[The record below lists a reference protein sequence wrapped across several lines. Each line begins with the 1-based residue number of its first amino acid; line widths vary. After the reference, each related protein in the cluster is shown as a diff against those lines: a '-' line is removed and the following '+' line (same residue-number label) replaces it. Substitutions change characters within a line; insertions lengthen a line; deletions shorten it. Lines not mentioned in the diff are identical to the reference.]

1 MAITTAQLTEAL
13 EKTGLLTADR
23 IKDCCETA
31 ALPLE
36 TTLPEVVAKQL
47 VRSGHLTRFQAQ
59 LALSGK
65 ASSLV
70 LGSYVV
76 LEKIGQGG
84 MGQVYKARHKT
95 MKREVA
101 LKVISP
107 AVVKDETSRRRFQR
121 EVEAAAQLNH
131 PNIVTAHDAGEF
143 KGTHYLVME
152 YIRGT
157 DLSSLVKA
165 QGAIG
170 LASAVGYILQV
181 ARGLSFAHSQGIV
194 HRDIKPANLL
204 LDESGLVKILD
215 MGLARFDDGEN
226 AVKADAGLTG
236 TGMLMGTIDYMSPEQ
251 AMDSKNAD
259 ARSDIYSLGC
269 TLYFLTTGRAMFEAD
284 TIVKR
289 LMAHQSAIIPKI
301 SHADQGLQQILEKMT
316 AKQAEQRYASCEKL
330 IAELQLWLNHNA
342 VAASPQRS
350 AVSQGVGSRMSMPN
364 FRAVSDNVASDSSDA
379 TMDTFVSDSL
389 NAKASDTTP
398 SLSGVAETLMPVN
411 NLPQHSL
418 PTHTLPVTPSAVE
431 KLVMPESET
440 LVQSAPSIIVDSQ
453 STVSSRGRSRVRL
466 QDRRAHAAGGKGGRR
481 SWKIYGGLA
490 GGAALVL
497 LAVLVFRLKT
507 PTGTI
512 IIEADQPD
520 IVGAVISV
528 DEKQTI
534 TLETGNGQE
543 PIEIR
548 ADEKEHTLKV
558 TKGGF
563 ESFTQKFRVK
573 AGATQT
579 ITVRLEPTGPAKTD
593 VMPPA
598 KESAGSGWHGW
609 PADAPPPAIAPFD
622 AEQARQHQEAWAKY
636 LNVDVEYTNS
646 IGMKFRLIPPGEFM
660 MGSTSSEIEEAF
672 KFVGEDKHWQDCVK
686 SEAPQHKVILTQ
698 AIYMGINEITQA
710 EYEKVMG
717 VNPSH
722 FSPMGAGKEAVAGME
737 TTRLPVEMVSW
748 NDAAEF
754 CAKLSKQE
762 ELKPFYLR
770 VGKTIT
776 PLEGTGYRLPTEA
789 EWEYACR
796 AGTTTK
802 FWVGDKDEDLTRAG
816 WFTANSGGRTH
827 AAGELKANPYGL
839 YGIHGNV
846 FEWVEDW
853 WELTYY
859 GEFQEKPAINPVA
872 PSNAGAQRVVRGG
885 YWAAVTSSCRAA
897 FRNAHGPSDC
907 CDYLGFRVSLPVT
920 VRRKPAGSGM
930 ELSSASTPLAP
941 VAGPVDYEAEREAAE
956 WVLSVGGAL
965 NTIDE
970 SGVIAWTGPGVKLP
984 DGQWQL
990 NDVALYQNI
999 MPGDLDKLVSCRN
1012 LKSLDARVS
1021 NIGDSDCVTIGR
1033 MTNLEVLTL
1042 VGTHQITNTGIKNL
1056 GALQKLRR
1064 LSLVH
1069 FPISDE
1075 AMDVIASM
1083 TELRKLDLVE
1093 TPVTDVG
1100 FKKLETLVHLEEQL
1114 NLPSGVTDQGL
1125 SILGSFPQLK
1135 KLGLYGHQVTDS
1147 SIAEM
1152 QKLPRLTELYLI
1164 GATDETLSRMKGLI
1178 QLRGLELNLGL
1189 LTEQGYQTLQEL
1201 KWLQAITILSDPK
1214 FNDAKLKHLSK
1225 IPDLKILCFFDKDCS
1240 VSPKGI
1246 EDFRA
1251 ARPDVRVDGVQ
1262 VYPATVPAKAE
1273 DK

>member
-31 ALPLE
+31 ALPLA
-36 TTLPEVVAKQL
+36 TTVPEVVAKQL

-70 LGSYVV
+70 IGSYVV

-165 QGAIG
+165 QGPIG

-226 AVKADAGLTG
+226 AVKAEAGLTG

-269 TLYFLTTGRAMFEAD
+269 TLYFLTTGRALFEAD

-301 SHADQGLQQILEKMT
+301 SHSDQGLQQILEKMT
-316 AKQAEQRYASCEKL
+316 AKQAEQRYASCEQL

-350 AVSQGVGSRMSMPN
+350 AVSHGIGSRMSMPDLHT
-364 FRAVSDNVASDSSDA
+364 VSDNVASDSSDA
-379 TMDTFVSDSL
+379 TMDTFVSDSWHV
-389 NAKASDTTP
+389 KAEDTTP
-398 SLSGVAETLMPVN
+398 SLSGVAETLMPVT

-418 PTHTLPVTPSAVE
+418 PTHTLPGTPSAVE

-440 LVQSAPSIIVDSQ
+440 LLQSAPLIIVDSQ
-453 STVSSRGRSRVRL
+453 STVSSRSRSRVRL
-466 QDRRAHAAGGKGGRR
+466 QDRSAQAAGGKGGRR
-481 SWKIYGGLA
+481 SWKFYGGLA

-520 IVGAVISV
+520 IAGAVISV

-573 AGATQT
+573 AGATQI
-579 ITVRLEPTGPAKTD
+579 ITVRLEPTGPANTD
-593 VMPPA
+593 VMAPA
-598 KESAGSGWHGW
+598 KTSASSGWHGW

-698 AIYMGINEITQA
+698 AIYLGINEITQA

-737 TTRLPVEMVSW
+737 TTSLPVEMVSW

-770 VGKTIT
+770 AVETIT

-802 FWVGDKDEDLTRAG
+802 YWVGDKDEDLTRAG

-853 WELTYY
+853 WELTHY

-885 YWAAVTSSCRAA
+885 YWAAVTSACRAA
-897 FRNAHGPSDC
+897 FRNAHGPSDR

-920 VRRKPAGSGM
+920 VRRKPADSGM
-930 ELSSASTPLAP
+930 APSSASTQLAA
-941 VAGPVDYEAEREAAE
+941 VAGPVDYEAERKAAE

-970 SGVIAWTGPGVKLP
+970 SGSLTWAGPGVKLP
-984 DGQWQL
+984 DGQWLL
-990 NDVALYQNI
+990 NDVALYQDV

-1042 VGTHQITNTGIKNL
+1042 FGTNQITNTGIKNL

-1069 FPISDE
+1069 FPLSDE
-1075 AMDVIASM
+1075 ALDIIASM

-1093 TPVTDVG
+1093 TPVTDAG
-1100 FKKLETLVHLEEQL
+1100 FKKLATLVHLEEQL

-1147 SIAEM
+1147 SIAEI
-1152 QKLPRLTELYLI
+1152 QKLPKLTELYLI
-1164 GATDETLSRMKGLI
+1164 GATDENLSRMKGLT

-1201 KWLQAITILSDPK
+1201 KWLQTITILSDQK
-1214 FNDAKLKHLSK
+1214 FNDAKLKCLSN

-1251 ARPDVRVDGVQ
+1251 ARPDVRLDGVQ
-1262 VYPATVPAKAE
+1262 VYPTAVPATAE

>member
-31 ALPLE
+31 ALPLA
-36 TTLPEVVAKQL
+36 TTVPEVVAKQL

-70 LGSYVV
+70 IGSYVV

-165 QGAIG
+165 QGPIG

-226 AVKADAGLTG
+226 AVKAEAGLTG

-269 TLYFLTTGRAMFEAD
+269 TLYFLTTGRALFEAD

-316 AKQAEQRYASCEKL
+316 AKQAEQRYASCEQL
-330 IAELQLWLNHNA
+330 IAELQFWLNHNA

-350 AVSQGVGSRMSMPN
+350 AVSHGIGSRMSMPDLHT
-364 FRAVSDNVASDSSDA
+364 VSDNVASDSSDA
-379 TMDTFVSDSL
+379 TMDTFVSDSWHV
-389 NAKASDTTP
+389 KAEDTTP
-398 SLSGVAETLMPVN
+398 SLSGVAETLMPVT

-418 PTHTLPVTPSAVE
+418 PTHTLPGTPSAVE

-440 LVQSAPSIIVDSQ
+440 LLQSAPSIIVDSQ
-453 STVSSRGRSRVRL
+453 STVSSRSRSRVRL
-466 QDRRAHAAGGKGGRR
+466 QDRSAQAAGGKGGRR
-481 SWKIYGGLA
+481 SWKFYGGLA

-520 IVGAVISV
+520 IAGAVISV

-579 ITVRLEPTGPAKTD
+579 ITVRLEPAGPAKTD
-593 VMPPA
+593 VMVPA
-598 KESAGSGWHGW
+598 KESAGS
-609 PADAPPPAIAPFD
+609 
-622 AEQARQHQEAWAKY
+622 
-636 LNVDVEYTNS
+636 S
-646 IGMKFRLIPPGEFM
+646 
-660 MGSTSSEIEEAF
+660 
-672 KFVGEDKHWQDCVK
+672 
-686 SEAPQHKVILTQ
+686 
-698 AIYMGINEITQA
+698 
-710 EYEKVMG
+710 
-717 VNPSH
+717 
-722 FSPMGAGKEAVAGME
+722 ME
-737 TTRLPVEMVSW
+737 P
-748 NDAAEF
+748 
-754 CAKLSKQE
+754 
-762 ELKPFYLR
+762 
-770 VGKTIT
+770 
-776 PLEGTGYRLPTEA
+776 
-789 EWEYACR
+789 
-796 AGTTTK
+796 
-802 FWVGDKDEDLTRAG
+802 
-816 WFTANSGGRTH
+816 
-827 AAGELKANPYGL
+827 
-839 YGIHGNV
+839 
-846 FEWVEDW
+846 
-853 WELTYY
+853 
-859 GEFQEKPAINPVA
+859 
-872 PSNAGAQRVVRGG
+872 
-885 YWAAVTSSCRAA
+885 
-897 FRNAHGPSDC
+897 
-907 CDYLGFRVSLPVT
+907 
-920 VRRKPAGSGM
+920 
-930 ELSSASTPLAP
+930 SSASTPLAP
-941 VAGPVDYEAEREAAE
+941 VAGPVDFEAERKAAE
-956 WVLSVGGAL
+956 WVLSAGGAL
-965 NTIDE
+965 ETIDE
-970 SGVIAWTGPGVKLP
+970 GGVIVGVGPGGKLP
-984 DGQWQL
+984 DSQWQL
-990 NDVALYQNI
+990 NAVLLANCKNI
-999 MPGDLDKLVSCRN
+999 KSGDLDKLESCRSLITLYAPATN
-1012 LKSLDARVS
+1012 LGDA
-1021 NIGDSDCVTIGR
+1021 NCQAIGR
-1033 MTNLEVLTL
+1033 ITNLERLDLT
-1042 VGTHQITNTGIKNL
+1042 GSSQITNTGIKNL
-1056 GALQKLRR
+1056 GPLRKLRT
-1064 LSLVH
+1064 LGLT
-1069 FPISDE
+1069 FLPISDE
-1075 AMDVIASM
+1075 AMDVIAGM
-1083 TELRKLDLVE
+1083 TELRTLHLGE
-1093 TPVTDVG
+1093 TQVTDVG
-1100 FKKLETLVHLEEQL
+1100 FKKLATFVRLEEL
-1114 NLPSGVTDQGL
+1114 AVPPGVTDQGL
-1125 SILGSFPQLK
+1125 SILGNFPQLEL
-1135 KLGLYGHQVTDS
+1135 LGLKQQHVTDIS
-1147 SIAEM
+1147 VAQL
-1152 QKLPRLTELYLI
+1152 QKLPKLTTLAVV
-1164 GATDETLSRMKGLI
+1164 GATDENLQTMKALT
-1178 QLRGLELNLGL
+1178 QLRELNLNLGQ
-1189 LTEQGYQTLQEL
+1189 LTDQGFQTLLEF
-1201 KWLQAITILSDPK
+1201 KWLQTVGISGDPK
-1214 FNDAKLKHLSK
+1214 FDDTRLMSLSE
-1225 IPDLKILCFFDKDCS
+1225 ITDLKFVYFDRHCI

-1246 EDFRA
+1246 ENFRA
-1251 ARPDVRVDGVQ
+1251 ARPDVRVNDGVQ
-1262 VYPATVPAKAE
+1262 DYPATVPAKAE